1 MAPPELR
8 PRRLIVNADDFGRS
22 AAINAAVLA
31 AHREGILT
39 TASLMVNEP
48 AAEEAVALARACP
61 RLGVGLHLALVGGRA
76 AVPAADP
83 PGLADAAG
91 QLPAEA
97 VRAGWR
103 YFFRRDLR
111 AALRR
116 EIAAQFAAFARTG
129 LPLDHVNGHLH
140 FHLHPRVLP
149 VVLELGG
156 RHGLRALRLTRDPF
170 WLNARLAGGAWAYRV
185 SHAVIFHLLSRA
197 ARPRLQRAGVR
208 HTDRV
213 FGLQLHGRMT
223 EDYLLALLP
232 RLPAGDS
239 ELYAHPALPEA
250 RAEFEAL
257 VSPRVR
263 AAVAAAHIQLLRYQD
278 L

>member
-1 MAPPELR
+1 MVSSKPPR
-8 PRRLIVNADDFGRS
+8 RRLIVNADDFGRS
-22 AAINAAVLA
+22 PGVNAAVIA

-48 AAEEAVALARACP
+48 AAEQAVAQAHACP
-61 RLGVGLHLALVGGRA
+61 HLGVGLHLALVCAHA
-76 AVPAADP
+76 ALPAAEN

-91 QLPAEA
+91 HLPNQA

-129 LPLDHVNGHLH
+129 LTLDHVNGHLH

-149 VVLELGG
+149 LVLELGG

-170 WLNARLAGGAWAYRV
+170 WRNARLAGGAWAYRV
-185 SHAVIFHLLSRA
+185 SHALVFHLLSFA
-197 ARPRLQRAGVR
+197 ARPRLRRVGIR
-208 HTDRV
+208 HTARV
-213 FGLQLHGRMT
+213 FGLQLDGRVD
-223 EDYLLALLP
+223 EHYLLALLP

-239 ELYAHPALPEA
+239 ELYSHPALPDA

-257 VSPRVR
+257 ISPRVR
-263 AAVAAAHIQLLRYQD
+263 ALIAAECIQLIRYQD